1 MLWKPFLV
9 NLELPYKLFVCL
21 DVFGKLRSFR
31 EIKVACASHS
41 KLLATPMNPVES
53 GSMAGLNSDDYFVSF
68 QLLPRIS

>member
-9 NLELPYKLFVCL
+9 NLERPYKLFACL
-21 DVFGKLRSFR
+21 DVFGELRSFR
-31 EIKVACASHS
+31 EIKVAFSSHS